1 MSYEHMDK
9 YDMATLACENMHWA
23 STLIHL
29 ARQNKHH
36 ADTLLDIAGYLLD
49 DQQIEFANMAD
60 EFKQSL

>member
-9 YDMATLACENMHWA
+9 YNMATLACESMNWA

>member
-1 MSYEHMDK
+1 MSYDVMDK
-9 YDMATLACENMHWA
+9 YDTATLACESMNWA

-49 DQQIEFANMAD
+49 DQQIEFAKMAD
-60 EFKQSL
+60 EFKQQL

>member
-1 MSYEHMDK
+1 MNYEHMGK
-9 YDMATLACENMHWA
+9 YDMATLACESMNWA

-29 ARQNKHH
+29 AKQNKHY

-60 EFKQSL
+60 EFEKSL